1 MEPRRNTTLSGKRA
15 GLPFKDDLPTVGV
28 TRLRREGVI
37 RPDSLT
43 VKISFGELEREI
55 SVTHRQFPNGG
66 GWSFFLC
73 PNCSRRVRNLR
84 LFDGRIVCRWCDG
97 LMYRCQSYENKGG
110 TIERLRQALY
120 GPNPAKLRRRLEIA
134 LRRALLRQRR
144 KWL

>member
-37 RPDSLT
+37 TRHSKSVQIFD
-43 VKISFGELEREI
+43 GREVP
-55 SVTHRQFPNGG
+55 VTHRQFPNGG
-66 GWSFFLC
+66 SWSFFFC

-97 LMYRCQSYENKGG
+97 LMYRCQAYDNKGDR
-110 TIERLRQALY
+110 IERLRQALY